1 MRSLWK
7 RLLTGMIALALIAT
21 GLPIQQ
27 VLAAEN
33 SETYLLN
40 YLVIEKPY
48 IETPD
53 VQNIVVSIGG
63 EEAVYQN
70 PVLVYRNQETNEV
83 FECAADTIDGNIA
96 LFAINH
102 EQKEEAV
109 YVLTEIQFE
118 AEGRER
124 TITFDECGMNTRY
137 GVNMEAGTSE
147 ANAVIVSEE
156 SVGLDITVTDAEGN
170 TISNDTFGEALN
182 RAETEAAVAPNAMR
196 VQNKTGEK
204 QTKQREAKNSSLVV
218 VIDPGHDNRHSGCSY
233 HGVNEQDLTLKIAR
247 YCKEELEKYYGV
259 EVYLTRETEECAW
272 GNVTTADCLNN
283 RANFAEEKGADVF
296 VSIHLNADDGSGK
309 AYGAEVYYPNPNYR
323 PDISEEGA
331 GLAEA
336 ILEKLGNLGITKRGI
351 QYQYVSDNDP
361 KYNLP
366 DGSRGDKY
374 AVIRE
379 CKKKGIPGLIVE
391 HAFLSNAGDYNNFLS
406 SDENLKKLGVADAT
420 GIAEYY
426 GLQGEL
432 AYKWTVLG
440 ASSTKIGESAQLYYA
455 VNKSSSVT
463 VEIFYGN
470 NDYLKTLEL
479 NKRVGT
485 NDQVAVWDLTDAN
498 GDYVENGTYRFTIT
512 ARDEDGGV
520 VTAHR
525 WFQVSG
531 NEPITYKW
539 TVLGSE
545 RVAIEGNA
553 QLYYAV
559 NKNASITV
567 QIFYGN
573 NNYLKTL
580 VSDKKVGTNDQV
592 AVWDMKDANGNY
604 VENGTYRFTI
614 TAQEKNG
621 TKVIAHRWFRV
632 TGNEPLAY
640 KWTTLETGSVRIGES
655 ANFYYAVN
663 KSASVTVQVF
673 YGNNNYLK
681 TLIVDKKVGTNDQ
694 VAIWDLRDADGDYV
708 ENGTYRFTITAQ
720 DSNGTKVI
728 THKWF
733 QVTGGQDFAYK
744 WTNLDTTKVEGGQN
758 INLYYAVNKKATI
771 SVEVFYGNDNF
782 LKTLVSKQKVGTN
795 DQVISWDLKDADGKY
810 VPAGQYRFTITAVGT
825 SGKQLVTHK
834 YFMVSNYSIMGTSS
848 TTIEKMA
855 AYYKDRYTYPAFY
868 ANTEAPTVEDFCR
881 IYMEEC
887 NAEGVR
893 VEVAFCQ
900 SMKET
905 GFLQYPG
912 VSCVVKPEQYNFA
925 GLDTTGA
932 IYEDGTVDVGRSYPD
947 VRTGIRAHVQR
958 LKAYA
963 AKGTTPESF
972 AYECIDSDKYTNW
985 WVNTIVGSAPYVEW
999 LGKEQ
1004 NPSGFGWATDPEYGY
1019 SIKKDYLV
1027 KLLSY

>member
-21 GLPIQQ
+21 GLPMQQ

-48 IETPD
+48 IEAPD
-53 VQNIVVSIGG
+53 AQKIVVSIGG

-70 PVLVYRNQETNEV
+70 PVLVYRNQETKEV
-83 FECAADTIDGNIA
+83 FDCAADTIDGNTA

-102 EQKEEAV
+102 EQEENAV
-109 YVLTEIQFE
+109 YVLIEIRFE

-124 TITFDECGMNTRY
+124 TIAFEECGMNTQY

-182 RAETEAAVAPNAMR
+182 RAETTASAVARYTAGINTE
-196 VQNKTGEK
+196 NEK
-204 QTKQREAKNSSLVV
+204 KETEQDPLVV
-218 VIDPGHDNRHSGCSY
+218 VIDPGHDKTHSGANY
-233 HGVNEQDLTLKIAR
+233 FGVNEQQLTLKIAK
-247 YCKEELEKYYGV
+247 YCKAELETYKNV
-259 EVYLTRETEECAW
+259 KVYLTRETEECAW

-283 RANFAEEKGADVF
+283 RADFAEEKGADVF

-331 GLAEA
+331 GLAEN

-391 HAFLSNAGDYNNFLS
+391 HAFLSNSGDYNNYLN
-406 SDENLKKLGVADAT
+406 SDAKLQKLGAADAT
-420 GIAEYY
+420 AIAEYY
-426 GLQGEL
+426 DLKKG
-432 AYKWTVLG
+432 
-440 ASSTKIGESAQLYYA
+440 I
-455 VNKSSSVT
+455 VT
-463 VEIFYGN
+463 VYDGVDYFPVYNYEYYIGRYADLKQIFVDDPQGALSHFVTFGMQEGRQASENFDVNSYRNQYQDLRRAFGKNRKSYYLHYITNGRYEGRITTGVTELQNAVTVYDGVDYSAVYDFNYYTSRQADIKQIYGDDEYGALSHFIVFGMAEGRQASASFDVN
-470 NDYLKTLEL
+470 SYRNQYQDLRRAFGKNWKSYYLHYITNGKREGRVTTGVTELQNAVTVYNGVDYSAVYDF
-479 NKRVGT
+479 NYYIQRYGDIKRIYGDDEYGALSHFITFGMKEGRQAKADFNVT
-485 NDQVAVWDLTDAN
+485 YYRSNYADL
-498 GDYVENGTYRFTIT
+498 
-512 ARDEDGGV
+512 
-520 VTAHR
+520 
-525 WFQVSG
+525 
-531 NEPITYKW
+531 
-539 TVLGSE
+539 E
-545 RVAIEGNA
+545 RVFGDDLAGYYHHYMQYGKREGRE
-553 QLYYAV
+553 
-559 NKNASITV
+559 ASKE
-567 QIFYGN
+567 FY
-573 NNYLKTL
+573 
-580 VSDKKVGTNDQV
+580 
-592 AVWDMKDANGNY
+592 
-604 VENGTYRFTI
+604 
-614 TAQEKNG
+614 
-621 TKVIAHRWFRV
+621 
-632 TGNEPLAY
+632 
-640 KWTTLETGSVRIGES
+640 
-655 ANFYYAVN
+655 
-663 KSASVTVQVF
+663 
-673 YGNNNYLK
+673 
-681 TLIVDKKVGTNDQ
+681 
-694 VAIWDLRDADGDYV
+694 
-708 ENGTYRFTITAQ
+708 
-720 DSNGTKVI
+720 
-728 THKWF
+728 
-733 QVTGGQDFAYK
+733 
-744 WTNLDTTKVEGGQN
+744 
-758 INLYYAVNKKATI
+758 
-771 SVEVFYGNDNF
+771 
-782 LKTLVSKQKVGTN
+782 
-795 DQVISWDLKDADGKY
+795 
-810 VPAGQYRFTITAVGT
+810 
-825 SGKQLVTHK
+825 
-834 YFMVSNYSIMGTSS
+834 YSIMGTSS
-848 TTIEKMA
+848 TTVEKMA
-855 AYYKDRYTYPAFY
+855 AYYKDRYTYPTFY
-868 ANTEAPTVEDFCR
+868 ADTEAPTVEDFCR

-912 VSCVVKPEQYNFA
+912 ASCVVKPEQYNFA

-972 AYECIDSDKYTNW
+972 AYECIDPDKYTNW

-1004 NPSGFGWATDPEYGY
+1004 NPSGYGWATDPEYGY
-1019 SIKKDYLV
+1019 SIKKDYLA
-1027 KLLSY
+1027 KLLNY

>member
-21 GLPIQQ
+21 GLPMQQ

-48 IETPD
+48 IEAPD
-53 VQNIVVSIGG
+53 AQKIVVSIGG

-83 FECAADTIDGNIA
+83 FDCAADTIDGNTA

-102 EQKEEAV
+102 EQEENAV
-109 YVLTEIQFE
+109 YVLIEIRFE

-124 TITFDECGMNTRY
+124 TIAFEECGMNTQY

-182 RAETEAAVAPNAMR
+182 RAETTASAVARYTAGINTE
-196 VQNKTGEK
+196 NEK
-204 QTKQREAKNSSLVV
+204 KETEQDPLVV
-218 VIDPGHDNRHSGCSY
+218 VIDPGHDKTHSGANY
-233 HGVNEQDLTLKIAR
+233 FGVNEQQLTLKIAK
-247 YCKEELEKYYGV
+247 YCKAELETYKNV
-259 EVYLTRETEECAW
+259 KVYLTRETEECAW

-283 RANFAEEKGADVF
+283 RADFAEEKGADVF

-331 GLAEA
+331 GLAEN

-391 HAFLSNAGDYNNFLS
+391 HAFLSNSGDYNNYLN
-406 SDENLKKLGVADAT
+406 SDAKLQKLGAADAT
-420 GIAEYY
+420 AIAEYY
-426 GLQGEL
+426 DLKKG
-432 AYKWTVLG
+432 
-440 ASSTKIGESAQLYYA
+440 I
-455 VNKSSSVT
+455 VT
-463 VEIFYGN
+463 VYDGVDYSPVYNYEYYIGRYADLKQIFGDDPQGALSHFVTFGMQEGRKASENFDVNSYRNQYQDLRRAFGKNRKSYYLHYITNGRYEGRITTGVTELQNAVTVYDGVDYSAVYDFNYYTSRHADIKQIYGDDEYGALSHFITFGMKEGRQAKADFN
-470 NDYLKTLEL
+470 VTYYRSNY
-479 NKRVGT
+479 
-485 NDQVAVWDLTDAN
+485 ADL
-498 GDYVENGTYRFTIT
+498 
-512 ARDEDGGV
+512 
-520 VTAHR
+520 
-525 WFQVSG
+525 
-531 NEPITYKW
+531 
-539 TVLGSE
+539 E
-545 RVAIEGNA
+545 RVFGDDLAGYYHHYMQYGKREGRE
-553 QLYYAV
+553 
-559 NKNASITV
+559 ASKE
-567 QIFYGN
+567 FY
-573 NNYLKTL
+573 
-580 VSDKKVGTNDQV
+580 
-592 AVWDMKDANGNY
+592 
-604 VENGTYRFTI
+604 
-614 TAQEKNG
+614 
-621 TKVIAHRWFRV
+621 
-632 TGNEPLAY
+632 
-640 KWTTLETGSVRIGES
+640 
-655 ANFYYAVN
+655 
-663 KSASVTVQVF
+663 
-673 YGNNNYLK
+673 
-681 TLIVDKKVGTNDQ
+681 
-694 VAIWDLRDADGDYV
+694 
-708 ENGTYRFTITAQ
+708 
-720 DSNGTKVI
+720 
-728 THKWF
+728 
-733 QVTGGQDFAYK
+733 
-744 WTNLDTTKVEGGQN
+744 
-758 INLYYAVNKKATI
+758 
-771 SVEVFYGNDNF
+771 
-782 LKTLVSKQKVGTN
+782 
-795 DQVISWDLKDADGKY
+795 
-810 VPAGQYRFTITAVGT
+810 
-825 SGKQLVTHK
+825 
-834 YFMVSNYSIMGTSS
+834 YSIMGTSS
-848 TTIEKMA
+848 TTVEKMA

-912 VSCVVKPEQYNFA
+912 ASCVVKPEQYNFA

-972 AYECIDSDKYTNW
+972 AYECIDPDKYTNW

-1004 NPSGFGWATDPEYGY
+1004 NPSGYGWATDPEYGY
-1019 SIKKDYLV
+1019 SIKKDYLA
-1027 KLLSY
+1027 KLLNY